1 MMKTIHERLD
11 ILEEKMRSENFR
23 ENKGLG
29 NEVGY
34 YVFDYEP
41 YQELIVRKRIQE
53 LQNTNTELKFGYE
66 LIVYDL
72 YELILQL
79 LEEEDVLEDLK
90 DLEDEEGTQY
100 VFEAITET
108 LKFEEKDSLIVNYIK
123 DNTPKDAVVFLTGVG
138 KCFPILR
145 SHKILNNLHQV
156 MDHCPVILFYPGVYT
171 GNTLNIFGKL
181 KDDNYYRAFP
191 LVER

>member
-1 MMKTIHERLD
+1 MKTIEERLD
-11 ILEEKMRSENFR
+11 IMEEKMRTESFR
-23 ENKGLG
+23 CNTGLG

-41 YQELIVRKRIQE
+41 YDELKVRERIE
-53 LQNTNTELKFGYE
+53 SLQGQDTLMKFGYQ
-66 LIVYDL
+66 LVVYDL
-72 YELILQL
+72 YEMILQL
-79 LEEEDVLEDLK
+79 LENENVLEDLNN
-90 DLEDEEGTQY
+90 LEEEEGTDY
-100 VFEAITET
+100 VFSAISDI
-108 LKFEEKDSLIVNYIK
+108 LRFDDRGSLIVNTILE
-123 DNTPKDAVVFLTGVG
+123 NTPDDSVVFLTGVG

-156 MDHCPVILFYPGVYT
+156 MDHCPVVLFFPGRYS
-171 GNTLNIFGKL
+171 GNDLNIFGTV

>member
-1 MMKTIHERLD
+1 MKTIEERLD
-11 ILEEKMRSENFR
+11 IMEEKMRTESFR
-23 ENKGLG
+23 CNTGLG

-41 YQELIVRKRIQE
+41 YDELKVRERIESLKDQDT
-53 LQNTNTELKFGYE
+53 LMKFGYQ
-66 LIVYDL
+66 LVVYDL
-72 YELILQL
+72 YEMILQL
-79 LEEEDVLEDLK
+79 LEKEDVLEDLK
-90 DLEDEEGTQY
+90 NLEEEEGTDY
-100 VFEAITET
+100 VFSAISDI
-108 LKFEEKDSLIVNYIK
+108 LRFDDRGSLIVNTILE
-123 DNTPKDAVVFLTGVG
+123 NTPDDSVVFLTGVG

-156 MDHCPVILFYPGVYT
+156 MDHCPVVLFYPGRYS
-171 GNTLNIFGKL
+171 GNDLHIFGTV

>member
-1 MMKTIHERLD
+1 MNTLEERLVKAEAM
-11 ILEEKMRSENFR
+11 IKKPSFR
-23 ENKGLG
+23 KNKGLG

-41 YQELIVRKRIQE
+41 YQELVVRKRIQE

-66 LIVYDL
+66 LIVFDL

-79 LEEEDVLEDLK
+79 LDEEGALEDLK

-100 VFEAITET
+100 VFDAIAET

-156 MDHCPVILFYPGVYT
+156 MDNCPVILFYPGVYT

-191 LVER
+191 IVPR

>member
-1 MMKTIHERLD
+1 MKTIHERFD

-41 YQELIVRKRIQE
+41 FQELVVRKRIQE

-66 LIVYDL
+66 LLVFDL

-79 LEEEDVLEDLK
+79 LDEEGALEDLK

-100 VFEAITET
+100 VFDAIAET

-156 MDHCPVILFYPGVYT
+156 MDHCPVILFYPGIYT

-191 LVER
+191 IVPR